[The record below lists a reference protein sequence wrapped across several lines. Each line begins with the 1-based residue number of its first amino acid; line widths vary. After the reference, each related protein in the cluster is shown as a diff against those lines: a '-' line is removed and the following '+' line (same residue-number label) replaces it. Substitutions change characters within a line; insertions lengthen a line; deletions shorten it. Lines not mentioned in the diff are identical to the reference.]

1 MMIKTN
7 EFNAV
12 IGVIVGYTGEECL
25 KEFNKLTGNELAIAW
40 QEEALKEMNNSGIY
54 VSAVINESKSLYNTE
69 WGCPIGGEPTYTLE
83 GSRNPRFCDK
93 TEEEWKDAVRRV
105 VKAVKG
111 RFNQSTVTLNFREV
125 EQEYMN

>member
-1 MMIKTN
+1 MKTN

-12 IGVIVGYTGEECL
+12 IGVIAGYQGEECL
-25 KEFNKLTGNELAIAW
+25 KQFYKLTGNELATAW
-40 QEEALKEMNNSGIY
+40 QEEALKEINNSGIY
-54 VSAVINESKSLYNTE
+54 VSDVINESKSLYNTE

-83 GSRNPRFCDK
+83 GSRNPQFCK
-93 TEEEWKDAVRRV
+93 SEKKWKDAVRRV
-105 VKAVKG
+105 VKSVKN